1 MCVAIC
7 VLQYVLVN
15 VCVYFPG
22 CDVINFESNL
32 VFLIKSFLYMTE
44 KSKQKFKYLEN
55 KKSFQDEIKSIFHH
69 FKGISIVKNCLRPE
83 SAALIVKLLTL
94 MVLVSLPLKTK
105 QH

>member
-7 VLQYVLVN
+7 VLQCVLVN

-22 CDVINFESNL
+22 CDVINFESNP

-55 KKSFQDEIKSIFHH
+55 KKGFQDEIKSIFHH
-69 FKGISIVKNCLRPE
+69 F
-83 SAALIVKLLTL
+83 
-94 MVLVSLPLKTK
+94 
-105 QH
+105 